1 MAKKGV
7 FSVIAT
13 IAIVGVVVG
22 VFSQTVLRDA
32 SVSTNTMTS
41 EQAYADLNSK
51 TKRIGVQEVSV
62 NPQQLDV
69 SEFLD
74 AKDELPDIES
84 SYPFVIAGNG
94 DVNTEE
100 QKARIEQLLNEKY
113 GDTFVVQSM
122 ERQTAQMAFTKAHY
136 LAQVS
141 SDAYPGQFRARVDT
155 DFNEV
160 ADDYPR
166 LYWNEEIEH
175 RVAQVEKTM
184 PENCDAQWDI
194 IYRLSGQTWK
204 NTDSIED
211 YLMNGI
217 TYVHFTVETNAI
229 DVADTALALREALQ
243 AQNLQYTT
251 TWKLDGTTVTFGEM
265 QGQTL
270 TPQEIC
276 AKFERAAS

>member
-1 MAKKGV
+1 MRLLKVFALGCAALILSALTGCFRGKK
-7 FSVIAT
+7 
-13 IAIVGVVVG
+13 
-22 VFSQTVLRDA
+22 
-32 SVSTNTMTS
+32 
-41 EQAYADLNSK
+41 ADNN
-51 TKRIGVQEVSV
+51 R
-62 NPQQLDV
+62 P
-69 SEFLD
+69 
-74 AKDELPDIES
+74 A
-84 SYPFVIAGNG
+84 
-94 DVNTEE
+94 NTEE

-113 GDTFVVQSM
+113 GDTFTVQTL
-122 ERQTAQMAFTKAHY
+122 ERQLAQQAFAKSHY
-136 LAQVS
+136 LAHVS

-166 LYWNEEIEH
+166 LYWNEEIEQKVG
-175 RVAQVEKTM
+175 RVEQVF
-184 PENCDAQWDI
+184 PQNYDVQWEI
-194 IYRLSGQTWK
+194 VYWVTGKTWK
-204 NTDSIED
+204 STDSIED
-211 YLMNGI
+211 YLMNGE

-251 TWKLDGTTVTFGEM
+251 TWKLDGTTVTFGEI

>member
-1 MAKKGV
+1 MRLLKVFALGCAALILSALTGCFRGKK
-7 FSVIAT
+7 
-13 IAIVGVVVG
+13 
-22 VFSQTVLRDA
+22 
-32 SVSTNTMTS
+32 
-41 EQAYADLNSK
+41 ADNN
-51 TKRIGVQEVSV
+51 R
-62 NPQQLDV
+62 P
-69 SEFLD
+69 
-74 AKDELPDIES
+74 A
-84 SYPFVIAGNG
+84 
-94 DVNTEE
+94 NTEE

-113 GDTFVVQSM
+113 GDTFTVQTL
-122 ERQTAQMAFTKAHY
+122 ERQLAQQAFAKSHY

-166 LYWNEEIEH
+166 LYWNEEIEQKVG
-175 RVAQVEKTM
+175 RVEQVF
-184 PENCDAQWDI
+184 PQNYDVQWEI
-194 IYRLSGQTWK
+194 VYWVTGKTWK
-204 NTDSIED
+204 STDSIED
-211 YLMNGI
+211 YLMNGE

-243 AQNLQYTT
+243 AQNLHYTT

>member
-1 MAKKGV
+1 MRLLKV
-7 FSVIAT
+7 FALGGAALILSALT
-13 IAIVGVVVG
+13 GCFRG
-22 VFSQTVLRDA
+22 
-32 SVSTNTMTS
+32 
-41 EQAYADLNSK
+41 EKADNN
-51 TKRIGVQEVSV
+51 R
-62 NPQQLDV
+62 P
-69 SEFLD
+69 
-74 AKDELPDIES
+74 A
-84 SYPFVIAGNG
+84 
-94 DVNTEE
+94 NTEE

-141 SDAYPGQFRARVDT
+141 SDAYTGQFRARVDT

>member
-1 MAKKGV
+1 MRLLKVFALGCAALILSALTGCFRGKK
-7 FSVIAT
+7 
-13 IAIVGVVVG
+13 
-22 VFSQTVLRDA
+22 
-32 SVSTNTMTS
+32 
-41 EQAYADLNSK
+41 ADNN
-51 TKRIGVQEVSV
+51 R
-62 NPQQLDV
+62 P
-69 SEFLD
+69 
-74 AKDELPDIES
+74 A
-84 SYPFVIAGNG
+84 
-94 DVNTEE
+94 NTEE

-166 LYWNEEIEH
+166 LYWNEEIEQKVG
-175 RVAQVEKTM
+175 RVEQVF
-184 PENCDAQWDI
+184 PQNYDVQWDI

-211 YLMNGI
+211 YLMNGE

-270 TPQEIC
+270 TPQKIC